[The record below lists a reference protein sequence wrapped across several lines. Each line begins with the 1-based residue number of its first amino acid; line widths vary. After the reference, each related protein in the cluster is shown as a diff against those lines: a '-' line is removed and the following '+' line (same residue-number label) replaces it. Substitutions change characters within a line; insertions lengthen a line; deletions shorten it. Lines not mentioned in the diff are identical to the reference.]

1 MVATVHRSIS
11 DGSASKMRPMI
22 FSVSPPLY
30 ASAVSSSTWPA
41 SRKVSISS
49 RDLASPHSSEST
61 SNRRSSSRGPS
72 RPVRRMK
79 RLTWRLSRRRC
90 EARGCSR
97 LMKGWPARGEPQPW
111 LACIVQVGHVTL
123 TYPSESPSITLT
135 PRRSRASMAC
145 AIVSALAT
153 ARPPAGMRP
162 RTRRT
167 PRARPI
173 RPPNPVS
180 FGAPRAPSTIVN
192 NRRELPALARAAGG
206 DGDEA
211 LDETLDVDAVMK
223 EITDTSQLGQRDEAF
238 FVGQMVLVLLVAFPP
253 FHVDLGDDAKFGD
266 PLFGLATI
274 ALAAV
279 LLVQGSKNLGNSLTP
294 FPKPRADNKLKTSG
308 AYAVVRH
315 PMYSGLIRMLRRRA
329 AHGRSDSDA
338 VHDGA
343 RRFAQRQGGQGGGL
357 PLGNARR
364 GRVR

>member
-1 MVATVHRSIS
+1 M
-11 DGSASKMRPMI
+11 
-22 FSVSPPLY
+22 
-30 ASAVSSSTWPA
+30 
-41 SRKVSISS
+41 
-49 RDLASPHSSEST
+49 
-61 SNRRSSSRGPS
+61 
-72 RPVRRMK
+72 
-79 RLTWRLSRRRC
+79 
-90 EARGCSR
+90 
-97 LMKGWPARGEPQPW
+97 
-111 LACIVQVGHVTL
+111 ACVKKCGHVNCDL
-123 TYPSESPSITLT
+123 SKRESVHHFN
-135 PRRSRASMAC
+135 PRPSRASMAC

-153 ARPPAGMRP
+153 ARAPAGMRP

-180 FGAPRAPSTIVN
+180 FGAPRAPSTNVN

-294 FPKPRADNKLKTSG
+294 FPKPRADNKLKTGG

-315 PMYSGLIRMLRRRA
+315 PMYSGLIFGCFGVALLPGDPTRTLFTMALA
-329 AHGRSDSDA
+329 ALLNAKAAREEDYLSEMHGADVYGKYATEVPRLIPRIDGMKA
-338 VHDGA
+338 VVQDFADG
-343 RRFAQRQGGQGGGL
+343 FEQKE
-357 PLGNARR
+357 
-364 GRVR
+364 